1 MARKDVDIG
10 IEGNDGTGDSI
21 RESFRKVNEN
31 FTELYAV
38 FGQGGNISVLNL
50 DDTPDTYV
58 AKEGRL
64 LVTQTD
70 GLGTGF
76 YKLVSDGGLEDEI
89 SSVNTIAF
97 TVDDDTQTVKIRAI
111 NTKLSQDPAPT
122 LTSELNAGATVAY
135 NNTINNALLNET
147 GIGNDIDNLVADW
160 NTTHGA
166 SAGSITSSNVLI
178 SKGYADQKYINDDGD
193 TMEGVLLLEDTGS
206 PRVPAADAEAVN
218 KQYVDDTFVDVDG
231 DTMTGILYLHDHP
244 GALAGQGTPNGPED
258 LQAATKYYVDNTSY
272 ASTTNLYVST
282 QGDDSQAL
290 TPPGKEGRAPSYA
303 FASVNAACQFA
314 NNLVNAQPYEPG
326 PYVQTLTY
334 RSSGE
339 SVASTVQT
347 AGVSSVPADRLAAM
361 NYLDNEKNEIARDV
375 VTYVNTTYPD
385 FTYDSAICARD
396 VQYII
401 DSIVLDVKA
410 GLTRNY
416 LTIWAG
422 KRYYA
427 NPSATMAR
435 VSQQT
440 ETVAALTEAKRLAG
454 LRIRATNTGWNAF
467 ASAVEDR
474 FDIVISMITADDST
488 AGPALVE
495 AGSTYGLQMSNN
507 SIGLEQGNPSNRD
520 IIAGKVL
527 RGKKSGAVAEIISYT
542 FINGATDDFELNLL
556 TPVEFQAGE
565 EVEIGNKTRN
575 NQISIRV
582 ESGIYYE
589 HLPIKVPENCS
600 IKGDEF
606 RRTIIRPKPG
616 RSQSP
621 WNDTYFYRSA
631 TFDGLTLT
639 TGGLSWSHPSATS
652 DEAGY
657 FGHHYMTDPTDPLS
671 TPKYN
676 SEMDVFLCNDGVVI
690 RNITCQKHGGFM
702 MVLDPEGQIL
712 TRSPYAQTCSS
723 FAQSQGIN
731 RAFTGGQFIDGY
743 VGNLYGTITGS
754 GAGGFEVDVTSPA
767 GHGLHI
773 RKPNVPFP
781 FYIAGV
787 RYQVNYVKDYD
798 QLNGTA
804 TLVIDESSNPGA
816 EPSVNQI
823 TGINLST
830 TITITTSENH
840 GYNNGD
846 PVVITDINGTTE
858 LNGNYYY
865 IGNVT
870 ALTFDLYLDSG
881 LSTLVDGSAYTA
893 YISGGEVSDVIE
905 GTGYS
910 GAVDG
915 SQECVMQTGGNRSM
929 LSNDYTQL
937 NDNGYGLALHNNALA
952 EAVSV
957 FTYYCYTGY
966 IASNGSQIRSLTGN
980 NSYGTYGLV
989 SQGSDPDEVPE
1000 DATLA
1005 ADMVFP
1011 AKVFR
1016 AQYQVRF
1023 PVDVSANVSEGD
1035 YIFQETSLAKAIVS
1049 FITNNGKDVFVY
1061 NTTGGTFNETDD
1073 VRVSATNLGDTAVAW
1088 AGADFVDGTAA
1099 AGSPTN
1105 ATPGLVSL
1113 WDASSDEGD
1122 LTVYTYD
1129 MVGLPNNV
1137 SEIEIFHKS
1146 DDIYQPYEVT
1156 NATTTGKYLGG
1167 YTSEASGSEA
1177 DYTTTSAGTGAIFR
1191 VEKTVNNGYAVTI
1204 INGGSGYTATPTA
1217 DTFTIDGSLLGGVT
1231 STNDATITVVSEA
1244 SGVIDQ
1250 VSISGTVAT
1259 DGNTP
1264 VENGKVWRLNL
1275 GTGIEGTAEN
1285 GLQKETYHDT
1295 PVVFRHKQNFVFD
1308 GIADVPTR
1316 PSTALTFTGDPNG
1329 SQTYRTI
1336 GFTRSITDVDNVGT
1350 NQRVVTFDSN
1360 FDYID
1365 LTVDQDIISLA
1376 DNSADITPAISGS
1389 SGANLGDTSTNT
1401 KIAINRLDDT
1411 DAARLNTGEM
1421 KFTWAGKSFTITS
1434 YSEHELISDGS
1445 EFAVIAFT
1453 DNDNVINGAS
1463 GGGLNEWPGLPGDS
1477 GLTSARGITLKAG
1490 LVATEAATITVNI
1503 STCRATSHDMLDI
1516 GTGGYNQ
1523 TNYPD
1528 RIFGSPVN
1536 APANTNDAIDSTGNA
1551 SKAQIQERDRGRVF
1565 AVTTDQDGFFRVGR
1579 FFTVDQGTGSV
1590 TFNAALV
1597 LTNIDGIGFK
1607 RGVRV
1612 NEFSND
1618 DTFTD
1623 AKGDAVP
1630 TQTAVEGYIN
1640 ARLGRDREGDEVLAA
1655 NIIPSGGGF
1664 LYKAGDTMNGNINMD
1679 SNRIVN
1685 LLPDISVDTDAATI
1699 GYVNDKTDE
1708 LNDIGDVTI
1717 VSPTPPEDIAGD
1729 VLMFTGSGGTQASEN
1744 VTIGGDISLTYTST
1758 GVATAAIASGV
1769 IVNDDVSASA
1779 AIAQSKLS
1787 MERAGTFDEDDA
1799 VNGWNGSSAQT
1810 AQSFVGLTAF
1820 SDENFEVEQFD
1831 FGGGAED
1838 SGRVRIKAGGV
1849 ANAELANSSITVAGP
1864 GPTSTAISLG
1874 DTLTFA
1880 GTANEV
1886 TVAESSGTITISL
1899 PATINA
1905 NTTGNAATADQIDT
1919 ITRSTDATHYLTFV
1933 TDDNTSATAENLY
1946 TDSGI
1951 TYNPNSGLFT
1961 LAGNILPDANNT
1973 RNIGADTTG
1982 RYNTIYATVF
1992 DGTATEALY
2001 ADLAENYLGDAA
2013 YEPGTVLVFGG
2024 ENEVTVC
2031 TAKGDRRVAGVVTT
2045 NPAHLM
2051 NSHLKGDNVV
2061 GLALT
2066 GRVPCK
2072 VIGRVEKGDL
2082 LVTSAVPGYAIVDND
2097 AKVGTVIGK
2106 ALENKPD
2113 MDKGVIEVVVGRV

>member
-1 MARKDVDIG
+1 MARNDIDIG

-38 FGQGGNISVLNL
+38 FGQGGNISVVNL

-58 AKEGRL
+58 GKEGRL

-76 YKLVSDGGLEDEI
+76 YKLVSDGGLDDEI
-89 SSVNTIAF
+89 SSVNTISF

-122 LTSELNAGATVAY
+122 LSSELNAGATVAY
-135 NNTINNALLNET
+135 NNTINTALLNES
-147 GIGNDIDNLVADW
+147 GSGNDIDNLVANW
-160 NTTHGA
+160 NVTHGA
-166 SAGSITSSNVLI
+166 SAGNITTSNVLI
-178 SKGYADQKYINDDGD
+178 SKGYADQTYINDDGD
-193 TMEGVLLLEDTGS
+193 TMEGVLRLQDSGS
-206 PRVPAADAEAVN
+206 PRVPTSTDEAVN
-218 KQYVDDTFVDVDG
+218 KQYVDDTFVDVAG
-231 DTMTGILYLHDHP
+231 DTMTGTLFLDDHP

-303 FASVNAACQFA
+303 FRSVNAACEFA
-314 NNLVNAQPYEPG
+314 NNIVNATPYEPG

-334 RSSGE
+334 RSGGE
-339 SVASTVQT
+339 SVASTVST
-347 AGVSSVPADRLAAM
+347 AGVASVPADREAAM
-361 NYLDNEKNEIARDV
+361 DYLQQLKDDIGRNV
-375 VTYVNTTYPD
+375 VSYVNTTYPD
-385 FTYDSAICARD
+385 FTYDNAICARD
-396 VQYII
+396 VEYII
-401 DSIVLDVKA
+401 DSIALDVKA

-416 LTIWAG
+416 LTVWAG

-454 LRIRATNTGWNAF
+454 IELRTRDTGWNAF
-467 ASAVEDR
+467 ATAVEER
-474 FDIVISMITADDST
+474 FDIVITMITDDDST
-488 AGPALVE
+488 AGPEIVE
-495 AGSTYGLQMSNN
+495 AGSTYDIQMSNGA
-507 SIGLEQGNPSNRD
+507 IGLEQGNPANRD

-527 RGKKSGAVAEIISYT
+527 RGVTSGATAEIISYT
-542 FINGATDDFELNLL
+542 YINGSNDDFSLALL
-556 TPVEFQAGE
+556 TPIEFQVGE

-575 NQISIRV
+575 NQISVRV

-589 HLPIKVPENCS
+589 HMPIKVPENCS

-616 RSQSP
+616 PSQSP
-621 WNDTYFYRSA
+621 WNDTYFYRSS
-631 TFDGLTLT
+631 TFDTLT
-639 TGGLSWSHPSATS
+639 TSTAGLSWNHPNPTAT
-652 DEAGY
+652 ETGY

-671 TPKYN
+671 TPKDN
-676 SEMDVFLCNDGVVI
+676 TEMDVFLCNDGVVI

-702 MVLDPEGQIL
+702 MVLDPAGQIL

-723 FAQSQGIN
+723 FAQSKGIN
-731 RAFTGGQFIDGY
+731 RVFTGGQFIDGY
-743 VGNLYGTITGS
+743 SGNLYANITGV

-767 GHGLHI
+767 NHGLFK

-781 FYIAGV
+781 FYISGV

-798 QLNGTA
+798 QQNGTA
-804 TLVIDESSNPGA
+804 TLVLDSSTNPGS
-816 EPSVNQI
+816 EPTINQI

-830 TITITTSENH
+830 TITITTASNH
-840 GYNNGD
+840 GYNNGT
-846 PVVITDINGTTE
+846 PLVITDVNGTIE
-858 LNGNYYY
+858 LNGNTYYA
-865 IGNVT
+865 GNVT
-870 ALTFDLYLDSG
+870 ATTFDLYSDSG
-881 LSTLVDGSAYTA
+881 VTTLVDGSSFTAYTT
-893 YISGGEVSDVIE
+893 GGEVKNVIS

-910 GAVDG
+910 GATDG
-915 SQECVMQTGGNRSM
+915 SQQCVMQTGGNRSM
-929 LSNDYTQL
+929 LANDYTQL
-937 NDNGYGLALHNNALA
+937 NDNGFGIVAHNNALT
-952 EAVSV
+952 EQVST
-957 FTYYCYTGY
+957 FTYYCHTGY
-966 IASNGSQIRSLTGN
+966 YASNGSQIRSLTGN

-989 SQGSDPDEVPE
+989 SEGSDPDEIPE
-1000 DATLA
+1000 DTALA

-1011 AKVFR
+1011 CKVFR
-1016 AQYQVRF
+1016 AQYQLRF
-1023 PVDVSANVSEGD
+1023 GVDVSSNVSAGD
-1035 YIFQETSLAKAIVS
+1035 YVFRETTLAKAIVS
-1049 FITNNGKDVFVY
+1049 FVTNNGKDVFVY
-1061 NTTGGTFNETDD
+1061 NTTGGVWNTTDD
-1073 VRVSATNLGDTAVAW
+1073 IRVSASNLGDAASLW
-1088 AGADFVDGTAA
+1088 AGADFIDGTAA

-1105 ATPGLVSL
+1105 ANPTLTSL
-1113 WDASSDEGD
+1113 WDASADEGD
-1122 LTVYTYD
+1122 LTVYAYD
-1129 MVGLPNNV
+1129 FTGLPNNV
-1137 SEIEIFHKS
+1137 SEVEIFHKA

-1177 DYTTTSAGTGAIFR
+1177 DYTTSASGTGATFR
-1191 VEKTVNNGYAVTI
+1191 IEKTVNNGYSVTI
-1204 INGGSGYTATPTA
+1204 VSGGSGYSASPA
-1217 DTFTIDGSLLGGVT
+1217 DTFTVDGSLLGGAT
-1231 STNDATITVVSEA
+1231 STNDATITVVSET
-1244 SGVIDQ
+1244 SGVITTA
-1250 VSISGTVAT
+1250 SISGTPAT
-1259 DGNTP
+1259 DSFSP
-1264 VENGKVWRLNL
+1264 VENGKVWKLNL

-1295 PVVFRHKQNFVFD
+1295 PIVFRHKQNFVFD
-1308 GIADVPTR
+1308 GITDVPTR
-1316 PSTALTFTGDPNG
+1316 PSTALNFTGDPNNNF
-1329 SQTYRTI
+1329 TYRTI
-1336 GFTRSITDVDNVGT
+1336 AFTRTITDVDAVET
-1350 NQRVVTFDSN
+1350 NQRVITFDSN
-1360 FDYID
+1360 FDYVD
-1365 LTVDQDIISLA
+1365 LNLIQDKIVLP
-1376 DNSADITPAISGS
+1376 DNVNITPAITGADGS
-1389 SGANLGDTSTNT
+1389 NMGDSSTNT
-1401 KIAINRLDDT
+1401 KIAISKLSAT

-1421 KFTWAGKSFTITS
+1421 LFTWGGKKFQITG
-1434 YSEHELISDGS
+1434 YSEHTLTTDNS
-1445 EFAVIAFT
+1445 EFAVIRFT
-1453 DNDNVINGAS
+1453 DDENVINGAS
-1463 GGGLNEWPGLPGDS
+1463 GGGLNEWPGLTGES

-1490 LVATEAATITVNI
+1490 LAATEAATITVNI
-1503 STCRATSHDMLDI
+1503 STTRATSHDMLDI

-1528 RIFGSPVN
+1528 RIFGSPIS

-1551 SKAQIQERDRGRVF
+1551 SKAQIQERTRGRVF

-1618 DTFTD
+1618 DSFTD
-1623 AKGDAVP
+1623 AQGDAVP

-1640 ARLGRDREGDEVLAA
+1640 ARLGRDRDGDELLGS

-1679 SNRIVN
+1679 SNRITN
-1685 LLPDISVDTDAATI
+1685 LVPNIGVGTDAANI
-1699 GYVNDKTDE
+1699 QYVNDKTDE
-1708 LNDIGDVTI
+1708 LNDIGDVTVVGTGSTI
-1717 VSPTPPEDIAGD
+1717 EGDI
-1729 VLMFTGSGGTQASEN
+1729 LMFTGSGSTQASEN
-1744 VTIGGDISLTYTST
+1744 VTVGGDIGFSYTST
-1758 GVATAAIASGV
+1758 GVATTAISAGV
-1769 IVNDDVSASA
+1769 IEDADVNASA

-1799 VNGWNGSSAQT
+1799 VNGWEGSAAQT

-1838 SGRVRIKAGGV
+1838 SGRVRIKDGGV
-1849 ANAELANSSITVAGP
+1849 GNDELANSGFTLSDGSNTQTP
-1864 GPTSTAISLG
+1864 SLG
-1874 DTLTFA
+1874 DTLTFS

-1886 TVAESSGTITISL
+1886 TVTVSATNTITMSL
-1899 PATINA
+1899 PGTINA

-1919 ITRSTDATHYLTFV
+1919 IQRSTDADHYVTFV
-1933 TDDNTSATAENLY
+1933 DSDNVAATAETLY
-1946 TDSGI
+1946 TDGGI
-1951 TYNPNSGLFT
+1951 KYNPNSGLFT

-1973 RNIGADTTG
+1973 RNIGADATG

-2001 ADLAENYLGDAA
+2001 ADLAENYLGDTS

-2024 ENEVTVC
+2024 DAEVTIC
-2031 TAKGDRRVAGVVTT
+2031 NSKGDRRVAGVVTT

-2051 NSHLKGDNVV
+2051 NSHLKGEDVV

-2097 AKVGTVIGK
+2097 PKVGTIIGK